1 MTDARDRAAREALFA
16 ALSLVHPETCGRYGV
31 TGFCDCEYQTAI
43 DAYREAGA
51 AESAARICTCNPM
64 DLDCPAR
71 AALAGE
77 PPTTEEHDG

>member
-1 MTDARDRAAREALFA
+1 MTDARERAEAAAREWLDG
-16 ALSLVHPETCGRYGV
+16 LTIVERKDLRRWPWM
-31 TGFCDCEYQTAI
+31 
-43 DAYREAGA
+43 AYAAGA

-77 PPTTEEHDG
+77 PPTTEEHDGTA